1 MKVNG
6 EGRTKW
12 LESDGDSST
21 AYKAKET
28 YIDLNI
34 ILFGGLYTLSVDI
47 KETYKCTSNY
57 LACILTQMYDLIT
70 ILVSCLHISCVF

>member
-1 MKVNG
+1 LKVNG

-47 KETYKCTSNY
+47 KETYKCTSN
-57 LACILTQMYDLIT
+57 
-70 ILVSCLHISCVF
+70 

>member
-1 MKVNG
+1 MIS
-6 EGRTKW
+6 TKW

-34 ILFGGLYTLSVDI
+34 VLFGGLY
-47 KETYKCTSNY
+47 
-57 LACILTQMYDLIT
+57 DLN
-70 ILVSCLHISCVF
+70 